1 MTTMI
6 LSVIFVFAS
15 TYLFKNKKY
24 ILGLIS
30 FLIGG
35 AFALFTQNPPSVVV
49 LALLIAYFTTPVKP
63 TKATK
68 KSPVGGFRK
77 PTMSYMMR

>member
-1 MTTMI
+1 MAYMI

-15 TYLFKNKKY
+15 TYLFKGKKY
-24 ILGLIS
+24 ILCILS
-30 FLIGG
+30 FFVG
-35 AFALFTQNPPSVVV
+35 AVFALYTANPPSVVF
-49 LALLIAYFTTPVKP
+49 LALLLAWFTTPVKP
-63 TKATK
+63 TKAKK